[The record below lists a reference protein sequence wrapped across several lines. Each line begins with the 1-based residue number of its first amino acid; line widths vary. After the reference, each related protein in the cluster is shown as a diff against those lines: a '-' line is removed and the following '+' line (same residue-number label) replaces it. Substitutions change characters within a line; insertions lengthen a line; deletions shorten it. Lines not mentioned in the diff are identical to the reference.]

1 MKTLDT
7 LKTPQALKTR
17 STGDFAIPA
26 TTAGNKPDKRNEAM
40 DVATSPALY
49 KRDFPAAFR
58 AIRKLLANGDDTTQV
73 FLIMRA
79 LNGPSAPKNYARLL
93 RTTSGRRLA
102 YLRVELTERFSD
114 PAFIA
119 SFAPGTL
126 GAAYRAF
133 LEQTGYSAAGLAAI
147 SNLNSEPLVEDPYAW
162 FGRRTRD
169 IHDIWHVLTG
179 YKANENMGEA
189 ALVAFSYAQTGALGW
204 AFIAV
209 ATALQSLRKTGN
221 TAYLR
226 AVVEGYRHGRK
237 AKWLMAE
244 DYETLLHEPLEAA
257 RARLGI
263 LEPVLYQAASKA
275 AQCQP
280 QGAASQ
286 SLSSD

>member
-1 MKTLDT
+1 
-7 LKTPQALKTR
+7 
-17 STGDFAIPA
+17 
-26 TTAGNKPDKRNEAM
+26 M

-49 KRDFPAAFR
+49 KRDLPAAFR

-126 GAAYRAF
+126 GAAYREF